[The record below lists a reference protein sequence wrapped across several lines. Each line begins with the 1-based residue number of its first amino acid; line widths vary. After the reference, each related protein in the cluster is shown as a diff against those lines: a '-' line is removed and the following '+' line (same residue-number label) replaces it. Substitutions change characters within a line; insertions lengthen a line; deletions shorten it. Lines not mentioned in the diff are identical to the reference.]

1 MATLS
6 NTRIGFAN
14 TYDNTM
20 RNLNARQSALSS
32 LQENIS
38 SGKRVVRASDD
49 PTGAAQAERAL
60 TRISRI
66 AADQRALE
74 SQVSAIKQ
82 AESTL
87 GEVTDALHRFR
98 SLVVNAGDGTLT
110 ASNRSTIANELKSLR
125 DQVFDLSNTKDS
137 NGLPLFGALGS
148 ALAPLVGP
156 QAAAPDYTFN
166 GLPGTSSS
174 SDVSIP
180 FTLDG
185 DSAFMLQSG
194 RDDAY
199 DVKVGPAS
207 SMLQTDSIKVTDAA
221 LVTGS
226 SYEISA
232 ISIGPGATPGTSIAS
247 YSVTETLAGAA
258 LALPTV
264 LVSGPEYASTSKHIQ
279 ITLPD
284 STNPALSLNLSGS
297 LGSSDSLKISPAAS
311 LISVLDNAINDIGS
325 AASDNSAIQAVSQA
339 LNNLDI
345 GMERVSNVR
354 GQAGALLNRADRIAG
369 RQETRSIQ
377 AEADRS
383 RAEDLDMIKGLS
395 DFQNQETGYSVA
407 LQTYAKVQ
415 KLSLFDYIS

>member
-6 NTRIGFAN
+6 NTRIGSAN
-14 TYDNTM
+14 TYDNTI
-20 RNLNARQSALSS
+20 RNLNARQSALSG

-38 SGKRVVRASDD
+38 SGKRVIRASDD
-49 PTGAAQAERAL
+49 PTAAAQVERAL

-66 AADQRALE
+66 ASDQRALE
-74 SQVSAIKQ
+74 SQVSAIRQ

-87 GEVTDALHRFR
+87 GDVTDALQRFR
-98 SLVVNAGDGTLT
+98 TLVVNAGDGTLT
-110 ASNRSTIANELKSLR
+110 ASNRSIIANELKGLR
-125 DQVFDLSNTKDS
+125 DQVFDLSNTRNS
-137 NGLPLFGALGS
+137 TGSPLFGALGS

-156 QAAAPDYTFN
+156 VATAPDYTFN
-166 GLPGTSSS
+166 GLPGTSASS
-174 SDVSIP
+174 EVSIP

-207 SMLQTDSIKVTDAA
+207 SMLQTDSIKVIDAA

-232 ISIGPGATPGTSIAS
+232 ISIGPGAATGTSIAS
-247 YSVTETLAGAA
+247 YSVIETPAGAA
-258 LALPTV
+258 LPLPAV
-264 LVSGPEYASTSKHIQ
+264 LVSGPQYPSTSKQIP

-284 STNPALSLNLSGS
+284 NTSPALSLNLSGS
-297 LGSSDSLKISPAAS
+297 LSISDSLKISPAVS
-311 LISVLDNAINDIGS
+311 LFSVLDNAINDIGS
-325 AASDNSAIQAVSQA
+325 AISNNSVIQAVSQA

-354 GQAGALLNRADRIAG
+354 GQAGALLNRADRISG
-369 RQETRSIQ
+369 RQETRSLQ
-377 AEADRS
+377 TEVDRS
-383 RAEDLDMIKGLS
+383 RVEDLDMIKGLS

-407 LQTYAKVQ
+407 LQTYAQVQ
-415 KLSLFDYIS
+415 KLSLFNYIS

>member
-6 NTRIGFAN
+6 NTRIGSAN
-14 TYDNTM
+14 TYDNTI
-20 RNLNARQSALSS
+20 RNLNARQSALSG

-38 SGKRVVRASDD
+38 SGKRVIRASDD
-49 PTGAAQAERAL
+49 PTAAAQVERAL

-66 AADQRALE
+66 ASDQRALE
-74 SQVSAIKQ
+74 SQVSAIRQ

-87 GEVTDALHRFR
+87 GDVTDALQRFR
-98 SLVVNAGDGTLT
+98 TLVVNAGDGTLT
-110 ASNRSTIANELKSLR
+110 ASNRSIIANELKGLR
-125 DQVFDLSNTKDS
+125 DQVFDLSNTRNS
-137 NGLPLFGALGS
+137 TGSPLFGALGS

-156 QAAAPDYTFN
+156 VATAPDYTFN
-166 GLPGTSSS
+166 GLPGTSASS
-174 SDVSIP
+174 EVSIP

-207 SMLQTDSIKVTDAA
+207 SMLQTDSIKVIDAA

-232 ISIGPGATPGTSIAS
+232 ISIGPGAATGTSIAS
-247 YSVTETLAGAA
+247 YSVIETPAGAA
-258 LALPTV
+258 LPLPAV
-264 LVSGPEYASTSKHIQ
+264 LVSGPQYPSTSKQIP

-284 STNPALSLNLSGS
+284 NTSPALSLNLSGS
-297 LGSSDSLKISPAAS
+297 LSISDSLKISPAVS
-311 LISVLDNAINDIGS
+311 LFSVLDNAINDIGS
-325 AASDNSAIQAVSQA
+325 AISNNSVIQAVSQA

-354 GQAGALLNRADRIAG
+354 GQAGALLNRADRISG
-369 RQETRSIQ
+369 RQETRSLQ
-377 AEADRS
+377 TEADRS
-383 RAEDLDMIKGLS
+383 RVEDLDMIKGLS

-407 LQTYAKVQ
+407 LQTYAQVQ
-415 KLSLFDYIS
+415 KLSLFNYIS